1 MPQPPAPVPST
12 PSAVRS
18 ARPSTKQRLRHHA
31 LDLIASE
38 GVQALSVRTLC
49 RSMGIRESSFYAHFP
64 SKEALLEELLQQA
77 GAEAPSRIADGL
89 ADAGLP
95 LAEYVHQLVQ
105 QLVALWTQPDGR
117 KLRVLLEAEASR
129 VPALRDRFN
138 AGILA
143 MIDAVG
149 DSLGRYVRDGTLAA
163 HGAPRVLA
171 WSLVAPVAAMRF
183 SLFANGASEAHVAE
197 GAQLA
202 AAHAEAWVRAHAIG
216 AHPIGANSTGGA
228 T

>member
-1 MPQPPAPVPST
+1 MPST

-49 RSMGIRESSFYAHFP
+49 RSVGIRESSFYAHFP

-77 GAEAPSRIADGL
+77 GAEAPSHIAEQL
-89 ADAGLP
+89 ADAGLA
-95 LAEYVHQLVQ
+95 LDAYVHQLVR
-105 QLVALWTQPDGR
+105 QLVALWTQPEGR
-117 KLRVLLEAEASR
+117 KLRVLLETEASR
-129 VPALRDRFN
+129 APALRDRFN

-149 DSLGRYVRDGTLAA
+149 ASLDRYVREGALAA

-171 WSLVAPVAAMRF
+171 WSLVAPVAAIRF

-202 AAHAEAWVRAHAIG
+202 AAHTEAWVRAHAIG
-216 AHPIGANSTGGA
+216 ASAIEASAAGGA